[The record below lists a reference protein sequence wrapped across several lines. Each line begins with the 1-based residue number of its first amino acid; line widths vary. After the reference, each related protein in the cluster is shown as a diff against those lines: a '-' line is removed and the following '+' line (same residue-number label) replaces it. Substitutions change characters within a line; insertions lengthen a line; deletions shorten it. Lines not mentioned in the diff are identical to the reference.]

1 MFVAIKPPLIDL
13 TLGSQTGEYCMS
25 NDDGFY
31 PDQFLEDEN
40 QTESEDDLLSLA
52 DDAIRQAVVTATDW
66 TTETILTQISK
77 GNILLNPRFQR
88 RDAWNKKRKSKF
100 IESLVLGLPVPQLVL
115 AESKDSR
122 GKYLVL
128 DGKQR
133 LLSIRQ
139 FASSCDDPAFLEL
152 KLSGLEVRKDLN
164 GKSLKNF
171 QSELE
176 LYDDLA
182 AFENQPIRTVII
194 KNWPNE
200 VFLYHVFL
208 RLNTGSVS
216 LSPQELRQALHPG
229 RFVDFIDESSR
240 ESPALRNILNN
251 DKPDFR
257 MRDAELLVRFFAF
270 SYFLNTYSG
279 NLKSFLDTTCMTLN
293 KQWDTEEGNIKRLLA
308 EFENAHTAIRSIFR
322 EDAYRKW
329 TTNGFEKRF
338 NRAIFDIMMFAF
350 RWPHVRE
357 VLHTHNDKVVSIFID
372 LCSNKPDFLSS
383 IEQTTK
389 SLSSTHSR
397 LFLWAERL
405 NSEFGTDLH
414 VPQLVNRS

>member
-1 MFVAIKPPLIDL
+1 MA
-13 TLGSQTGEYCMS
+13 
-25 NDDGFY
+25 NDDEFY
-31 PDQFLEDEN
+31 QDQFIEDEC
-40 QTESEDDLLSLA
+40 QKESEDDLSSLA
-52 DDAIRQAVVTATDW
+52 DDVIRQAVVTATDW
-66 TTETILTQISK
+66 TTETILTQIDK

-139 FASSCDDPAFLEL
+139 FAASLGDPIFLQL
-152 KLSGLEVRKDLN
+152 KLSGLEIRKDLN
-164 GKSLKNF
+164 GKSLQNF
-171 QSELE
+171 QNDLE

-182 AFENQPIRTVII
+182 AFENQPVRTVII

-229 RFVDFIDESSR
+229 RFVDFVDESSR

-257 MRDAELLVRFFAF
+257 MRDAELLVRFYAF

-279 NLKSFLDTTCMTLN
+279 NLKYFLDTACKTLN
-293 KQWDTEEGNIKRLLA
+293 VQWDEEEAKIQQLLV
-308 EFENAHTAIRSIFR
+308 EFENAHEAIRSVFGVN
-322 EDAYRKW
+322 AYRKW
-329 TTNGFEKRF
+329 TTGGFESRF
-338 NRAIFDIMMFAF
+338 NRAIFDVMMFAF
-350 RWPHVRE
+350 QRPQVRQ
-357 VLHTHNDKVVSIFID
+357 LLRANAGDVVDIFKE
-372 LCSNKPDFLSS
+372 LCSNQPEFISS

-389 SLSSTHSR
+389 SLSATHSR

-405 NSEFGTDLH
+405 NMKFGTNLQ
-414 VPQLVNRS
+414 VPQLV

>member
-1 MFVAIKPPLIDL
+1 MP
-13 TLGSQTGEYCMS
+13 
-25 NDDGFY
+25 NDDEFY
-31 PDQFLEDEN
+31 QDQFIEDEY
-40 QTESEDDLLSLA
+40 QKESEDDLASLA
-52 DDAIRQAVVTATDW
+52 YDVIRQAVVTATDW
-66 TTETILTQISK
+66 TTETILAQINK

-100 IESLVLGLPVPQLVL
+100 IESLVLGLPIPQLVL
-115 AESKDSR
+115 AESKESR

-139 FASSCDDPAFLEL
+139 FAAASDDPTFLQL
-152 KLSGLEVRKDLN
+152 KLSGLEIRKDLN
-164 GKSLKNF
+164 GKSLLHF
-171 QSELE
+171 QSDLE

-229 RFVDFIDESSR
+229 RFVDFVDEASR

-257 MRDAELLVRFFAF
+257 MRDAELLVRFYAF
-270 SYFLNTYSG
+270 SYFLKDYSG
-279 NLKSFLDTTCMTLN
+279 NLKSFLDTACKTLN
-293 KQWDTEEGNIKRLLA
+293 DQWDTEEAKIQQLLI
-308 EFENAHTAIRSIFR
+308 EFENAHIAIRSVFGAN
-322 EDAYRKW
+322 AYRKW
-329 TTNGFEKRF
+329 TTDGFESRF
-338 NRAIFDIMMFAF
+338 NRAIFDVMMFTF
-350 RWPHVRE
+350 KRPEVRKLLQ
-357 VLHTHNDKVVSIFID
+357 VNADAVVEIFKD
-372 LCSNKPDFLSS
+372 LCSNRPDFLSS
-383 IEQTTK
+383 VEQTTK
-389 SLSSTHSR
+389 SLSATHSR
-397 LFLWAERL
+397 LFLWSEHL
-405 NSEFGTDLH
+405 NMQFDTNLQ
-414 VPQLVNRS
+414 VPKLV

>member
-1 MFVAIKPPLIDL
+1 MQNED
-13 TLGSQTGEYCMS
+13 E
-25 NDDGFY
+25 FY
-31 PDQFLEDEN
+31 KDQFIEEEYQN
-40 QTESEDDLLSLA
+40 ESEDDLSSLS
-52 DDAIRQAVVTATDW
+52 DDIIRQAVVTATDW
-66 TTETILTQISK
+66 TTETILTQINK
-77 GNILLNPRFQR
+77 GNILLNPSFQR

-139 FASSCDDPAFLEL
+139 FAASQDDPIFLQL

-164 GKSLKNF
+164 GKSLQNF
-171 QSELE
+171 QSDLE
-176 LYDDLA
+176 LFDDLA
-182 AFENQPIRTVII
+182 AFENQPVRTVII

-229 RFVDFIDESSR
+229 RFVNFVDKSSR

-270 SYFLNTYSG
+270 SYFLSTYSG
-279 NLKSFLDTTCMTLN
+279 NLKSFLDKACKTLN
-293 KQWDTEEGNIKRLLA
+293 AQWDAEEVKIQQLLV
-308 EFENAHTAIRSIFR
+308 EFENAHTSIRSVFGAN
-322 EDAYRKW
+322 AYRKW
-329 TTNGFEKRF
+329 TTDGFETRF
-338 NRAIFDIMMFAF
+338 NRAIFDVMMFVF
-350 RWPHVRE
+350 QRPQVRE
-357 VLHTHNDKVVSIFID
+357 ILSANADKVVDIFKD
-372 LCSNKPDFLSS
+372 LCSNQPDFLSS

-389 SLSSTHSR
+389 SLSATYSR
-397 LFLWAERL
+397 LFLWSERL
-405 NSEFGTDLH
+405 NIQFDTELK
-414 VPQLVNRS
+414 VPKLVHE